1 MVHMKNSSN
10 RQTSND
16 DVMLYT
22 SDKKARL
29 LCAIWSYKAIYS

>member
-1 MVHMKNSSN
+1 MVHIKKSS
-10 RQTSND
+10 SND

-29 LCAIWSYKAIYS
+29 LLDCTIWSYKAIYS